1 MGDIFQKKA
10 RKENG
15 RIALGKWGESLA
27 AEFLVENGYT
37 LVTTNYRTPD
47 GEIDLVV
54 TKDRELVFVE
64 VKTRQN
70 LAFGMPEEAVN
81 DEKLD
86 HLESAVGHYLLL
98 HPEYENNWRLDVI
111 SVIGSPAGMKPQI
124 DWFENVTG

>member
-1 MGDIFQKKA
+1 MDDRKPKRTKK
-10 RKENG
+10 KSYK
-15 RIALGKWGESLA
+15 IMLGKWGESVA
-27 AEFLVENGYT
+27 ATYLIEKGYS

-47 GEIDLVV
+47 GEIDLIVQ
-54 TKDRELVFVE
+54 KDAELVFVE

-70 LAFGMPEEAVN
+70 MEYGLPEEAVN
-81 DEKLD
+81 DEKID

-111 SVIGSPAGMKPQI
+111 SVVGTPTGKIPQI